1 MAQGPVTTGLDLAV
15 AHEDLV
21 ADFRVLVIEVVDEL
35 TPLLWQHEGRRDEI
49 EILLGILVLHTPH
62 VQAES
67 VLAGELRARRE
78 VVDFLM

>member
-1 MAQGPVTTGLDLAV
+1 MSTRLDLAV

-21 ADFRVLVIEVVDEL
+21 TNFRVLVIEVVDEL
-35 TPLLWQHEGRRDEI
+35 TPLLWQHEGRRNEI
-49 EILLGILVLHTPH
+49 EILLGILVLHAPH
-62 VQAES
+62 IQAES

>member
-1 MAQGPVTTGLDLAV
+1 MSTRLDLAI

-21 ADFRVLVIEVVDEL
+21 TNFRVLVIEVVDEL
-35 TPLLWQHEGRRDEI
+35 TPLLWQHEGRRNEI

-62 VQAES
+62 IQAES

>member
-1 MAQGPVTTGLDLAV
+1 MSTRLDLAI

-21 ADFRVLVIEVVDEL
+21 TNFRVLVIEVVDEL
-35 TPLLWQHEGRRDEI
+35 TPLLWQHEGRRNEI
-49 EILLGILVLHTPH
+49 EILLGILVLHAPH
-62 VQAES
+62 IQTES

>member
-1 MAQGPVTTGLDLAV
+1 MSTGLDLAI
-15 AHEDLV
+15 AHEDLI
-21 ADFRVLVIEVVDEL
+21 AHFGVLLIEIVYEL
-35 TPLLWQHEGRRDEI
+35 APLLWQHEGRRNEI

-67 VLAGELRARRE
+67 VLAGELGARRE

>member
-1 MAQGPVTTGLDLAV
+1 MSTRLDLAI

-21 ADFRVLVIEVVDEL
+21 TNFRVLVIEVVDEL
-35 TPLLWQHEGRRDEI
+35 TPLLWQHEGRRNEI
-49 EILLGILVLHTPH
+49 EILLGILVLHAPH
-62 VQAES
+62 IQAES

>member
-1 MAQGPVTTGLDLAV
+1 MSTGLDLAI

-21 ADFRVLVIEVVDEL
+21 TNFRVLVIEVVDEL
-35 TPLLWQHEGRRDEI
+35 TPLLWQHEGRRNEI

-67 VLAGELRARRE
+67 VLAGELGARRE
-78 VVDFLM
+78 VVYFLM